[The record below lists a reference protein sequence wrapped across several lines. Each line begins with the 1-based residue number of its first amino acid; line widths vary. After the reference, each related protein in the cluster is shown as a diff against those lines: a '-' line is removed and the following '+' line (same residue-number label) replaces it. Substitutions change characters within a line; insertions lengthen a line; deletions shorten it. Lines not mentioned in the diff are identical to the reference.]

1 MLRRFLPGLAASLA
15 AALLLIACGDPSSE
29 SANQATNEDYEQTA
43 TADPD
48 STSEKEQY
56 EGTDLDEEGGES
68 ESSYEESD
76 RSEGYPAERART
88 ASRQAPVYAQ
98 PRRPVPRQTATP
110 AVGAGVRGDVGM
122 FYEALDRDGTWVKH
136 PDYDYVWLPARMGPG
151 WRPYQ
156 EGRWIWTEQYGW
168 YWESEEPSAWA
179 VYHYGRWD
187 YDPDYGWF
195 WVPGDTWAPAWVTWR
210 TGGEEIGWAPIAPD
224 RRGFAAGQPRRYAP
238 PVAESWVF
246 VETPHFS
253 EPDLSPFVRPVNRIA
268 ASLGIAREVRTPR
281 WERDRMVNYGVPPSE
296 LRRYLRQPIPSRE
309 LVYVGD
315 RDDMFEDVRGRRIGI
330 YRPTIMRAES
340 RRAPRRIEDAKDVAR
355 VILAAFAE
363 PAPERLYD
371 APSAALLDV
380 LAREER
386 RRLVEAR
393 LDAEHAA
400 LDDEIERLRKERAE
414 LIEKRRQQAKKLEA
428 KLERERDEA
437 RAERKQLQE
446 QIRAEKRERAEE
458 ITIEAAAPV
467 APPAAPAP
475 AADPGAASA
484 PMPAQAPSESVT
496 APAAPVETPP
506 ADVGARGDESD
517 TPRKKRDRAREDRQE
532 PAPAAAVEP
541 KPMPVEPA
549 PAESI
554 TKPVPEEPAPETIAK
569 PEPEQPAPEA
579 VAKPAAPASEPPA
592 QQSEVTPEL
601 PPAEQAPPAA
611 AAPPPAA
618 APPAEEAPAAP
629 PEEAKDD
636 EGQNKPSRR
645 ARKNDDADGDG
656 EGKDRGGKRKKARG
670 QDENEPAP
678 SPEADAPQEA
688 VQPPP
693 AEGGEVG
700 QQPAP
705 PAPDAVGPQGA
716 LDQAPPEE
724 NSAAGEP
731 DKPGKKRKAKKRLQD
746 NEDAPESAEQQPAE
760 APGPP
765 ADDAPQEVPP
775 Q

>member
-29 SANQATNEDYEQTA
+29 SANQANNEDYDQTA
-43 TADPD
+43 AADPD
-48 STSEKEQY
+48 ANSTSEEEQY
-56 EGTDLDEEGGES
+56 EETDLDEEGAES
-68 ESSYEESD
+68 GYEESD
-76 RSEGYPAERART
+76 GSEGYRERSRT
-88 ASRQAPVYAQ
+88 ASRQPAYAQ

-554 TKPVPEEPAPETIAK
+554 AKPVPEEPAPETIAK

-656 EGKDRGGKRKKARG
+656 EGKDLGGKRKKARG

-678 SPEADAPQEA
+678 SPEAAAPQEA

-705 PAPDAVGPQGA
+705 PAPDAVGPQGP